1 MQILDIHT
9 HILPA
14 VPESALYSLQYGQE
28 PPSGCFC
35 SAGLHPWFLDENVT
49 TGFGWLESVA
59 LNPSVLAIGEAGID
73 LLRGPSVEFQERV
86 FTAQVELAER
96 LRKPL
101 IVHMV
106 RSADRILRLRKYLLP
121 DMPWLIHGFRGGAAL
136 ASQLL
141 DSGAQISFGGSYNI
155 EAVRVVG
162 LENLLIETDGQCNI
176 YDVISTVAQSL
187 EVSYDDVR
195 EAAIHNVSRFL
206 GVPVAR
212 KEKEL

>member
-9 HILPA
+9 HIFPA

-35 SAGLHPWFLDENVT
+35 SAGLHPWFLEENAT

-73 LLRGPSVEFQERV
+73 LLRGPSAEIQERV
-86 FTAQVELAER
+86 FTAQAELAER

-106 RSADRILRLRKYLLP
+106 RGADRLLRIRKNLSP
-121 DMPWLIHGFRGGAAL
+121 DMPWLVHGFRGGAAL
-136 ASQLL
+136 ASQLM
-141 DSGAQISFGGSYNI
+141 DSGMALSFGRRFNA
-155 EAVRVVG
+155 EALRYAG
-162 LENLLIETDGQCNI
+162 MANLLVETDGQCDI
-176 YDVISTVAQSL
+176 DDVISVVAQSL
-187 EVSYDDVR
+187 EVSADDVR
-195 EAAIHNVSRFL
+195 EAATHNVSRFL
-206 GVPVAR
+206 GIPVAR
-212 KEKEL
+212 